1 VSGLRH
7 RLLVA
12 ALIGWGLLALP
23 PVRLAMESIM
33 VSHALQIGLLAGVGG
48 MLGCSLGPIRSNE
61 LAGCNR
67 YGITGTVLG
76 LLTLIFWLLPLSLD
90 RTLDHAVWEA
100 AKFLSLPLLLGLPL
114 ARSWSRLSPIAR
126 GALWANAIPMAVVMG
141 WLYREAP
148 VRLCNNYLVGDQEVL
163 GLALWG
169 LAAAI
174 AVYWAFRALAGFKPA
189 EGGQF

>member
-1 VSGLRH
+1 MLAGA
-7 RLLVA
+7 LLA
-12 ALIGWGLLALP
+12 WGVLALP
-23 PVRLAMESIM
+23 PVRLAMEAMM
-33 VSHALQIGLLAGVGG
+33 VAHALQIGLLGLIGAW
-48 MLGCSLGPIRSNE
+48 LGRALGPIRRDE

-76 LLTLIFWLLPLSLD
+76 LITLAFWLLPLSLD
-90 RTLDHAVWEA
+90 RALDEDLWEL

-126 GALWANAIPMAVVMG
+126 GVLWANAIPMALVMG

-148 VRLCNNYLVGDQEVL
+148 VRLCNNYLVSDQQVL

-169 LAAAI
+169 LAAVI
-174 AVYWAFRALAGFKPA
+174 AGYWALRALVGFQPA
-189 EGGQF
+189 RGGH